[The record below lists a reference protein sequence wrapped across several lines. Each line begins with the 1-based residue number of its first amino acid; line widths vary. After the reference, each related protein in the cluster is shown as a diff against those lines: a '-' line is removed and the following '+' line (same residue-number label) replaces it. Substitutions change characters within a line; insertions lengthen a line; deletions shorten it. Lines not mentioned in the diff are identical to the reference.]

1 MHVSILRKKIT
12 VGLLAGQHEG
22 VNQTALVVL
31 NKSNAAQSVTLDNM
45 LIPGKQ
51 RDAANNK
58 NIYMAA
64 KQSSVKI
71 NVPGNGARVLLLD
84 QVINNPDIIQAI
96 NASMAAL

>member
-45 LIPGKQ
+45 LIPGK
-51 RDAANNK
+51 
-58 NIYMAA
+58 
-64 KQSSVKI
+64 
-71 NVPGNGARVLLLD
+71 
-84 QVINNPDIIQAI
+84 
-96 NASMAAL
+96 